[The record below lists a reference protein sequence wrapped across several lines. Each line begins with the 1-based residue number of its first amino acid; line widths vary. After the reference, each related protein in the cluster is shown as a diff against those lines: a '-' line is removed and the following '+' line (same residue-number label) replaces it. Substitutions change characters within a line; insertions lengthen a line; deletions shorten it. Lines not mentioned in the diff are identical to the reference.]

1 MGKIWNKITGKQ
13 SAEEMAKGLDR
24 IRKERIAIEGK
35 AKLAKIRSDEE
46 RKIREAN
53 KNIREYRQTHG
64 VQGAARRVYQEV
76 GTGYTET
83 YKQSRDIGRTINRQG
98 GSPAMLSGGLFMPRP
113 ASIPN
118 KGERIHKKKG
128 KRKEQKQSGGMLGP
142 VFRPFKL

>member
-35 AKLAKIRSDEE
+35 AKVAKIRSDEE

-64 VQGAARRVYQEV
+64 
-76 GTGYTET
+76 TGYAET

-98 GSPAMLSGGLFMPRP
+98 GAPAMLSGGLFMPRP
-113 ASIPN
+113 APIPN
-118 KGERIHKKKG
+118 KGEHINKKRKG

-142 VFRPFKL
+142 VFRPFKF